1 MKKTNNFKKI
11 FLRQEQH
18 FYYNAPQG
26 LTSNLF
32 QQGKFD
38 RQACQIHLT
47 GADWMRRFDFLF
59 HNNYNLKNGKNQDIF
74 LKKWGKKIWK

>member
-26 LTSNLF
+26 L
-32 QQGKFD
+32 
-38 RQACQIHLT
+38 RQTFSSRENLT
-47 GADWMRRFDFLF
+47 GADWVRRFAFLF
-59 HNNYNLKNGKNQDIF
+59 HNNYNLKNEKNQDIF
-74 LKKWGKKIWK
+74 EKILGGKYGN